1 MNRRKYGIIELEINR
16 KEKIL
21 MTTFED
27 YFKEHNLPLIYDD
40 GDIDHKAAIMSE
52 SHPMMNLTSISQS

>member
-1 MNRRKYGIIELEINR
+1 
-16 KEKIL
+16 

-40 GDIDHKAAIMSE
+40 GDIDHKSGYLVGRADYDEMTI
-52 SHPMMNLTSISQS
+52 ISPF